1 MSKKGHKRSQSLTE
15 VKEVPKSTST
25 GGIGLFGRQLE
36 DVSEGDGVPC
46 IIEDCTKWLE
56 ANALDE
62 EGIFRIP
69 GDAKQVRFLRDAF
82 DKDPKLHIDF
92 TKENVSAHSVAGL
105 LKLYVRELPEPLL
118 LFRFYDTFL
127 KVGKNDDSTARTRNL
142 RMLVHGL
149 PKSNKNVLIY
159 LMQFLNKLSKHSQNN
174 KMTLTNI
181 ATCWAPN
188 LLRCSEETY
197 EKVMREAS
205 LVTNVVATLIE
216 NIEYMSSD
224 KVKPIVHSSADA
236 IPTKLVES
244 TRNERSQTSVSAPSI
259 GDWREVQ
266 TPDGKPY
273 YYNVK
278 TKETSWTNPNGEG
291 EGQPLQRTGSAP
303 DTQTL
308 IASTP
313 EVVVA
318 PSRPQKPVQNN
329 NYINPAKSNTLT
341 VAQLKTMLE
350 ENGVS
355 YDDCKTRSDFVKKVM
370 DSYMVNLPPPLP
382 PAPKV

>member
-15 VKEVPKSTST
+15 VKEIPKVSSSE
-25 GGIGLFGRQLE
+25 GSGLFGRQLE

-69 GDAKQVRFLRDAF
+69 GDAKQVKLLRDTF
-82 DKDPKLHIDF
+82 DKDPKAHIDF
-92 TKENVSAHSVAGL
+92 SKEKVSPHSVAGL
-105 LKLYVRELPEPLL
+105 LKQYVRELPEPLL
-118 LFRFYDTFL
+118 LYRFYETFL
-127 KVGKNDDSTARTRNL
+127 KVGKNDDVEARTRNL
-142 RMLVHGL
+142 RLLVQGL

-188 LLRCSEETY
+188 LLRSSQETY

-205 LVTNVVATLIE
+205 LVTNVVGTLIE
-216 NIEYMSSD
+216 NVDYMSHE
-224 KVKPIVHSSADA
+224 KVKPTVHSSADP
-236 IPTKLVES
+236 IPTKPIDS
-244 TRNERSQTSVSAPSI
+244 TRNERSQTSGTAPSI
-259 GDWREVQ
+259 SDWREAQ
-266 TPDGKPY
+266 TPDGKTY

-278 TKETSWTNPNGEG
+278 TKETSWTNPNGE
-291 EGQPLQRTGSAP
+291 EGPTPMQRMGSAP
-303 DTQTL
+303 DVQTL
-308 IASTP
+308 DDSVSP
-313 EVVVA
+313 K
-318 PSRPQKPVQNN
+318 PRPAKEKPAEINN
-329 NYINPAKSNTLT
+329 GYVNPARSNTLS
-341 VAQLKTMLE
+341 VVQLKTMLE
-350 ENGVS
+350 ELGVP
-355 YDDCKTRSDFVKKVM
+355 YDDCKTRADFVKKVM